1 MNSLEL
7 ANYYVNKKHEFLGE
21 AGHEKLLVGLKKYI
35 TNIDD
40 TYCKIVGIDIGCC
53 LGDYIDNLKDICVEE
68 NKKILCF
75 EPNPVNILALEPK
88 INSDKNLKLFKH
100 CISNETTT
108 TSFYNW
114 KHSDNNNTGNGI
126 AGLRSGGKKICD
138 VHVKK
143 LDDVLDNEFNNEN
156 IIIKFIKIDTE
167 GNDSNVI
174 KGFEKYLPKTKY
186 IIFECSDCL
195 DDIRG
200 PGIKNP
206 MKDIVDFLSKNG
218 FDTYRIGTKKLFKV
232 NDEYWNQVYDDLK
245 FWSNCFSLKKD
256 DNLIHKLINKN
267 FDYTY

>member
-1 MNSLEL
+1 MHRLDL
-7 ANYYVNKKHEFLGE
+7 ANYYVNNKDEFMGE
-21 AGHEKLLVGLKKYI
+21 HGHEKLLVGLKKYI
-35 TNIDD
+35 KSIDN
-40 TYCKIVGIDIGCC
+40 CKIVGIDVGCC
-53 LGDYIDNLKDICVEE
+53 IGDYISNLNFICMEQ
-68 NKKILCF
+68 NKSILCF
-75 EPNPVNILALEPK
+75 EPNPVNILELEPK
-88 INSDKNLKLFKH
+88 INQDKNLKLFKH
-100 CISNETTT
+100 CVSNETTT

-114 KHSDNNNTGNGI
+114 KDIANNKGNGL

-138 VHVKK
+138 IDVKK
-143 LDDVLDNEFNNEN
+143 LDDVLDHEFNEP
-156 IIIKFIKIDTE
+156 IIIKIIKIDTE

-195 DDIRG
+195 DDSRG

-206 MKDIVDFLSKNG
+206 MKDIVDFLSKHG

-232 NDEYWNQVYDDLK
+232 NDEYWNQIYDDLK

-256 DNLIHKLINKN
+256 DTLIHNLINEN

>member
-1 MNSLEL
+1 MNNIILS
-7 ANYYVNKKHEFLGE
+7 NYYINNKHEFMGE

-35 TNIDD
+35 TNINDD
-40 TYCKIVGIDIGCC
+40 NIKVVGIDVGSCV
-53 LGDYIDNLKDICVEE
+53 GDYIQHINDICPEP
-68 NKKILCF
+68 NIKILCF
-75 EPNPVNILALEPK
+75 EPNPVNIVVLEPK
-88 INSDKNLKLFKH
+88 INQNKNFKLFKY
-100 CISNETTT
+100 CVSNETTMT
-108 TSFYNW
+108 AFYNW
-114 KHSDNNNTGNGI
+114 KDNPNNNEGNGI
-126 AGLRSGGKKICD
+126 AGLRSGGEKICD
-138 VHVKK
+138 VYVKK
-143 LDDVLDNEFNNEN
+143 LDDVLDNEFMKEN

-206 MKDIVDFLSKNG
+206 MKDIVDFLSNNG

-232 NDEYWNQVYDDLK
+232 NDEYWNQVYDDVK
-245 FWSNCFSLKKD
+245 FWSNCFSLKKND
-256 DNLIHKLINKN
+256 ALIYNLINEN